1 MATSCTAETVAVLGR
16 DILVEPVV
24 VEPVVVEPGR
34 LIEIFKG
41 FPGFVFIAITG

>member
-1 MATSCTAETVAVLGR
+1 
-16 DILVEPVV
+16 
-24 VEPVVVEPGR
+24 VVVEPGR